1 MLTYDNY
8 LKGVT
13 LNEHIKYNIEYDK
26 LPLFDIVCSG
36 LASRLLSYTYADEL
50 TEEQRVK
57 LETIKNK

>member
-8 LKGVT
+8 LKGIT
-13 LNEHIKYNIEYDK
+13 LNEQIKYNIEYDK
-26 LPLFDIVCSG
+26 SPLFDIVCSG
-36 LASRLLSYTYADEL
+36 LASRLLSHDYANEL